1 VERPWGALETK
12 GEITAMKRLLGRL
25 ALVLVALSVVLPGM
39 ASAQYRE
46 FNGKIDKVDANK
58 VIVDNRQ
65 GDKVSF
71 NKLAETTVAVAE
83 GAQLPEKREKWEDLK
98 KGDWVSVSWKFVDKP
113 RKAYKVT
120 VMPPKEEAGSD
131 E

>member
-1 VERPWGALETK
+1 M
-12 GEITAMKRLLGRL
+12 IAMKRVLCRL
-25 ALVLVALSVVLPGM
+25 ALVALVLVAASAVLPEP

-46 FNGKIDKVDANK
+46 FNGRIDKVDGTK

-71 NKLAETTVAVAE
+71 NKLAETTVGVAE
-83 GAQLPEKREKWEDLK
+83 GATLPEKREKWEDLK
-98 KGDWVSVSWKFVDKP
+98 KGDWVTVSWKFVDKP

-120 VMPPKEEAGSD
+120 VLPPKEEAGA
-131 E
+131 EE

>member
-1 VERPWGALETK
+1 
-12 GEITAMKRLLGRL
+12 MKRVLGRL

-46 FNGKIDKVDANK
+46 FNGKIDKIDGNK

-65 GDKVSF
+65 GDKLAF

-98 KGDWVSVSWKFVDKP
+98 KGDWIAVSWKVADKP
-113 RKAYKVT
+113 RKVYKVT
-120 VMPPKEEAGSD
+120 VLPPKEEAGA
-131 E
+131 EE

>member
-1 VERPWGALETK
+1 
-12 GEITAMKRLLGRL
+12 MKRVLCRL
-25 ALVLVALSVVLPGM
+25 ALAALVLAAAPVVLPEP

-46 FNGKIDKVDANK
+46 FNGRIDKIDANK

-83 GAQLPEKREKWEDLK
+83 GATLPEKRDQWEDLK
-98 KGDWVSVSWKFVDKP
+98 KGDWVTVSWKFVDKP

-120 VMPPKEEAGSD
+120 VLPPREEAGS
-131 E
+131 EE